1 MPTLVE
7 NNEPKINFEVLNG
20 GGSEP
25 KRRAQLL
32 IALAML
38 FAALALVVVRNWE
51 FWLSALNLE
60 EASRQTTSDAIKID
74 KTGIPATVRK
84 GSARPA
90 SGSAIP
96 APALMF
102 AAPDVP
108 ILAPL
113 QVDVTYASGEHQTLV
128 ARNSAVHIDL
138 QSSSQPASEG
148 SGDQVRFSPQTAE
161 VVVHRVEPV
170 YPPLAQEEHVQGS
183 VVLRAR
189 IDKDGNV
196 QDVQVLSGPAILTG
210 AALEAVRQWRF
221 KPHFEGDHAAPTET
235 RITVNFTIS
244 TQ

>member
-20 GGSEP
+20 GSES
-25 KRRAQLL
+25 KRRVQLFV
-32 IALAML
+32 ALALL
-38 FAALALVVVRNWE
+38 FAAFVLVVVKNWD

-60 EASRQTTSDAIKID
+60 EASRQTTSDTIKID
-74 KTGIPATVRK
+74 KTGPPASVRK
-84 GSARPA
+84 GSARQA

-102 AAPDVP
+102 PAPDVP

-138 QSSSQPASEG
+138 PANSQPL
-148 SGDQVRFSPQTAE
+148 SGVSGGEVRFSPQTAE
-161 VVVHRVEPV
+161 VVVHRVEPI
-170 YPPLAQEEHVQGS
+170 YPPQAQQEHVQGS
-183 VVLRAR
+183 VVLQAR

-196 QDVQVLSGPAILTG
+196 QDVQVLSGPAILTK

-221 KPHFEGDHAAPTET
+221 KPHFEGDQAAPTET